1 VSGARPLRVLV
12 VSEGVLGHAS
22 VLRQL
27 RRALDARVD
36 VEARYASVS
45 EPGRPGRILLRRS
58 KRLGELDLF
67 MLRWRL
73 RWSWHARRLLRS
85 GAQWADVA
93 FVSTQACA
101 LLSPGIM
108 RRLPCVLSVD
118 ATVRQFAALEYDRAR
133 DRFSGVGEGLVRALE
148 RRAVRHAAAAAAWTD
163 WNARALVEEYGLA
176 PERAVT
182 IHPGIDVS
190 WLSNGVERREPRAG
204 APLRVLFVGN
214 GVRRKG
220 LDLLVDAASRLDSA
234 VSIDAVTNDEVAPS
248 PHLHVHRG
256 VPPHSD
262 ALRRLYAEADVFALP
277 SRADAVP
284 LAVVE
289 GMAAGL
295 PVIGSRVGAVEELVG
310 DAGIVV
316 PPRDVEA
323 LAGALSRLAADPAL
337 RERLGREAAE
347 RARRRYDAAVEIPR
361 LVDLLHRAAGRR
373 EVRA

>member
-1 VSGARPLRVLV
+1 MTGDRPLRVMV

-27 RRALDARVD
+27 RRLLDARGD
-36 VEARYASVS
+36 VEARYASVA

-58 KRLGELDLF
+58 KLVGELDLF

-73 RWSWHARRLLRS
+73 RWSWHARRLLRA
-85 GAQWADVA
+85 GADWADVA
-93 FVSTQACA
+93 FINTQACA
-101 LLSPGIM
+101 LLSTGIM

-133 DRFSGVGEGLVRALE
+133 DRFSGIGEGLVAALE
-148 RRAVRHAAAAAAWTD
+148 RRAVRHAAAAAAWSD
-163 WNARALVEEYGLA
+163 WNARALVDEYGMA

-182 IHPGIDVS
+182 IHPGIDLG
-190 WLSNGVERREPRAG
+190 WLSDGAERRAPRTDG
-204 APLRVLFVGN
+204 PLRVLFVGN

-220 LDLLVDAASRLDSA
+220 LDLLVEAASRVDSA
-234 VSIDAVTNDEVAPS
+234 VSIDAVTNDEIAPS
-248 PHLHVHRG
+248 PHVRVHRG
-256 VPPHSD
+256 VPPQSD
-262 ALRRLYAEADVFALP
+262 ELRRRYAEADVFALP

-284 LAVVE
+284 LALVE

-295 PVIGSRVGAVEELVG
+295 PVIGSRVGAVDELVG

-316 PPRDVEA
+316 PPRDVES

-361 LVDLLHRAAGRR
+361 LVDLLRRAAGR
-373 EVRA
+373 EEGPA